1 MLHPV
6 GNLPAHV
13 YWRRRLFFVVLP
25 VIGIA
30 LIAWALLSSGGG
42 HSSPSNTAT
51 TTTKAS
57 SAPATTS
64 APVTLDSGSI
74 SVGTTPPTTT
84 PGTTPAT
91 TTPAATTPSIAASEK
106 GFCATQDL
114 TVASGVAHPSFAVKS
129 KPVLYMPVTNVGA
142 TPCKLDVADKHAEWR
157 VYSGDVRVWGSHD
170 CAIRAGSTV
179 ITLMAQQT
187 IRLSIK
193 WSGLTSLP
201 GCKGTRL
208 AVQAGTYR
216 LYAYFNGQRSLATTF
231 KIT

>member
-30 LIAWALLSSGGG
+30 LIVWALLSSGGG
-42 HSSPSNTAT
+42 HPSPSNTAT

-57 SAPATTS
+57 STPARTT

-74 SVGTTPPTTT
+74 AVGTTAPTTT
-84 PGTTPAT
+84 PATSPAT
-91 TTPAATTPSIAASEK
+91 TAAATTSSIGASGK
-106 GFCATQDL
+106 GFCAAQDL

-129 KPVLYMPVTNVGA
+129 KPVLYMPVTNVGT
-142 TPCKLDVADKHAEWR
+142 TPCKLDIADEHAEWR

-170 CAIRAGSTV
+170 CAVRAGSTV
-179 ITLMAQQT
+179 ITLTAQQT
-187 IRLSIK
+187 IRLSIT

-216 LYAYFNGQRSLATTF
+216 LYAYFNGQRSVATTF